1 MKTNA
6 TILND
11 YNLNWEVQKSRLFFQ
26 SEDGNYHPTQD
37 FGLVRTDTNVAL
49 GVCKKDYHPFQ
60 NEVVLQTLR
69 DFADKYN
76 FRITNG
82 GYFNQGKKIFFQIKI
97 DDKLKIGRDIVEEYI
112 FVANSFDKTVQLS
125 FGYTNTVVSC
135 QNSFNR
141 MLKNDVSYKF
151 KHTAGAAVR
160 VLEIPELF
168 EQHFQ
173 FRQETNEIFRNWTDI
188 KIESGMI
195 EDLLAYLLNTDR
207 IATPEEVA
215 ELSTRKANIYGQL
228 QNDIAGELNAKGD
241 TLWGL
246 FNGITYH
253 VNHSRVVK
261 NRDNAR
267 LESILVGT
275 GHRMMTKAFNKIQEY
290 AK

>member
-1 MKTNA
+1 MTNA
-6 TILND
+6 QILD
-11 YNLNWEVQKSRLFFQ
+11 QYNLNWNVQKSRLFFQ
-26 SEDGNYHPTQD
+26 DEKQEFHPTQD
-37 FGLVRTDTNVAL
+37 FGLVRTDTNIAL

-76 FRITNG
+76 FQITNG
-82 GYFNQGKKIFFQIKI
+82 GFFNHGKRIFFQIKI
-97 DDKLKIGRDIVEEYI
+97 DDKLRIGNDTIEEYI
-112 FVANSFDKTVQLS
+112 FAANSFDKTVQLS

-141 MLKNDVSYKF
+141 MLKNDVNYRF
-151 KHTAGAAVR
+151 KHTAGAAIR
-160 VLEIPELF
+160 ALEIPELF
-168 EQHFQ
+168 EQHFA
-173 FRQETNEIFRNWTDI
+173 FRQETNETFRKWADI

-195 EDLLAYLLNTDR
+195 DDLMAYLLATDT
-207 IATPEEVA
+207 IATPEDVA
-215 ELSTRKANIYGQL
+215 ALSTRKANILGQL
-228 QNDIAGELNAKGD
+228 QVDIAGELNTKGD

-246 FNGITYH
+246 FNGVTYH
-253 VNHSRVVK
+253 VNHTRVVK

-275 GHRMMTKAFNKIQEY
+275 GHRMMTKAFEKVAEY